1 MKFDTRS
8 KSCKRLS
15 LTHECYLS
23 ENKAIP
29 ASAMLLDGEDG
40 ESPQSPDKALGRRV
54 AYEPYLFHTPV
65 VESTRIRARLS
76 GGGGSGSRV
85 SKKYMQK
92 LNEEVESAGRGR
104 GGGGGGGDDRAA
116 DDLAASLRALVL
128 SDSGRDRGAPPCKA
142 EPREDGPAPDAV
154 SSSSTDSSDRESEG
168 DEGAAEGSGGG
179 SARRAAK
186 AAPAL
191 GRVRVK
197 VVDKATR
204 KETYVSRSVRFLDAE
219 EAEI

>member
-29 ASAMLLDGEDG
+29 DSAMLLDGDDG
-40 ESPQSPDKALGRRV
+40 ESPQSPGQALGRRV

-65 VESTRIRARLS
+65 VESSRIRAKLS

-92 LNEEVESAGRGR
+92 LNEEVESAGRTGGR
-104 GGGGGGGDDRAA
+104 GGGGGGGGDRAA
-116 DDLAASLRALVL
+116 DDLAASLQALVL
-128 SDSGRDRGAPPCKA
+128 SDSGKA

-154 SSSSTDSSDRESEG
+154 SSSSTDSSDRESE
-168 DEGAAEGSGGG
+168 EGAAEGS
-179 SARRAAK
+179 ARKAAK
-186 AAPAL
+186 GGAPAL